1 MTGALH
7 EAAMQ
12 MQRTAAAI
20 LAYLDK
26 PDDEKRM
33 FVMQVERTNLEEAME
48 RL

>member
-1 MTGALH
+1 
-7 EAAMQ
+7 MQ